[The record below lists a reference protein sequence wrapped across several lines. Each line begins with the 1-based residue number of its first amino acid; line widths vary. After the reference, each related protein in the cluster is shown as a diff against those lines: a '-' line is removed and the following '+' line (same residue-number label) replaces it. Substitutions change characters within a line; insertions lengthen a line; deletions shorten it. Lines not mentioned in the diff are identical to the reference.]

1 MRIIEMEG
9 RKWALAAELVKEL
22 GIDKETARR
31 WHRFNKAES
40 VKIGREIAFLI
51 PDESEMDRIRS
62 IFEDWSETGA
72 DDQTATVRRW
82 NSDDPMDFEWEIA
95 TSKLSDEQKQAR
107 ERLIEKWKKA
117 LANLGIQGKVP
128 GWRIYSRLW
137 YKGNKPAAR
146 PQNGRRG

>member
-9 RKWALAAELVKEL
+9 KKWALAAELAKEL

-40 VKIGREIAFLI
+40 TKIGKEIAFLI
-51 PDESEMDRIRS
+51 PDASEMDRIRR

-72 DDQTATVRRW
+72 DDQIATVRRW

-95 TSKLSDEQKQAR
+95 NSKLTEEQKEAR
-107 ERLIEKWKKA
+107 KKLLEKWKRELEK
-117 LANLGIQGKVP
+117 LGIKGKVS
-128 GWRIYSRLW
+128 GWLVYTRLW
-137 YKGNKPAAR
+137 YQGKI
-146 PQNGRRG
+146 